1 MEEYQRNF
9 KGIWVPKEVW
19 LSKEL
24 SILEKILLVEIDSLD
39 NEEGCFASNKYFSNF
54 FGITTGSVSQLIS
67 SLKEKNF
74 IDIDYEKKGK
84 QIIKRIIKLKKP
96 PYPEV
101 FNKLNRG
108 YLENYIGGIKK
119 IKEGYLENYKDN
131 NIIYNNINNNINI
144 YCREV
149 IDYLNLKTKKHFKYT
164 QNNINK
170 IKTRLNEGFTIEEC
184 KIVIDKKT
192 DEWLNNENMN
202 KYLRPETLFGNKFES
217 YLNQNKINSNIP
229 EWFNKEIQKEKPTE
243 KEQEELENIINEL
256 I

>member
-1 MEEYQRNF
+1 MNNGYSICFN
-9 KGIWVPKEVW
+9 KWV
-19 LSKEL
+19 
-24 SILEKILLVEIDSLD
+24 LD
-39 NEEGCFASNKYFSNF
+39 NNIKNEFRLLL
-54 FGITTGSVSQLIS
+54 IIS
-67 SLKEKNF
+67 SLTAKTGYCFATNKYLADIFNETEISISNKIKKLEKNNY
-74 IDIDYEKKGK
+74 IEIEYEKRGCEIVSRK
-84 QIIKRIIKLKKP
+84 IRLK
-96 PYPEV
+96 
-101 FNKLNRG
+101 NIL
-108 YLENYIGGIKK
+108 IDDKK
-119 IKEGYLENYKDN
+119 IFYSTVKKNFKDN
-131 NIIYNNINNNINI
+131 NIISNNINNNINI

-149 IDYLNLKTKKHFKYT
+149 IDYLNSKTKKHFKYT

-170 IKTRLNEGFTIEEC
+170 IKTRLNEGFTVEEC

-202 KYLRPETLFGNKFES
+202 QYLRPETLFGSKFES